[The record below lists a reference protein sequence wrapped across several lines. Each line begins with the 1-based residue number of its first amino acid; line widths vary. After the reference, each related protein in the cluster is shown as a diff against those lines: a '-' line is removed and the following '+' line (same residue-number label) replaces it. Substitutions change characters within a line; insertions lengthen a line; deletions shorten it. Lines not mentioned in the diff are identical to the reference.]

1 MFMLNVF
8 AFAVF
13 FFLLGQRTFSL
24 VNNQFIILPLYFTSR
39 AEIKYL
45 PAAAPC

>member
-13 FFLLGQRTFSL
+13 FSQFIIIP
-24 VNNQFIILPLYFTSR
+24 QFIILPLYFTSR
-39 AEIKYL
+39 AENKYL